1 MNIAIGIGIA
11 IIYTVLSLGYVSYVM
26 IKNDGEK
33 KENNK
38 IKFGDL
44 ISYIKLNKWVL
55 IGHIVLL
62 VLVCALSVE
71 LNLVF
76 KQNLLIHNVKIIVLI
91 LFLTS
96 IAMIDRKLQIIPNKL
111 LLVAVGARLIIYLIT
126 WLTTRAGLIALF
138 KDDLMGLLMIFIFAV
153 AVLIFAKN
161 SIGMGDIKL
170 LMVMAMYQGYAGVFA
185 SIFLSLFLTSVVGIC
200 LIIARKK
207 KRKDAVPFG
216 PFLLAGT
223 FISVV
228 LFGM

>member
-1 MNIAIGIGIA
+1 MDIAICIGIA
-11 IIYTVLSLGYVSYVM
+11 VVYTILSLIYVSYVM
-26 IKNDGEK
+26 VNNDKEK
-33 KENNK
+33 KENKK
-38 IKFGDL
+38 ILFGDL
-44 ISYIKLNKWVL
+44 IAYMKSNKWVL

-76 KQNLLIHNVKIIVLI
+76 TENLLIHNVKIIVLM

-96 IAMIDRKLQIIPNKL
+96 IAMIDRKLRIIPNKL

-126 WLTTRAGLIALF
+126 WLTTKVGLIALF
-138 KDDLMGLLMIFIFAV
+138 KDDIMGLLMIFIFAV

-185 SIFLSLFLTSVVGIC
+185 SIFLSLFLTSVIGIG
-200 LIIARKK
+200 LIIGRKK
-207 KRKDAVPFG
+207 SRKDEVPFG

-223 FISVV
+223 FISVA
-228 LFGM
+228 LCGM